1 MKLGILITLLV
12 LWIMW
17 KLGVFT
23 LKVLGLLFLI
33 FEIGFIFHVLLIPEI
48 VIEIFIILVS
58 GLQS

>member
-33 FEIGFIFHVLLIPEI
+33 FAIGFIFHVLLIPAI
-48 VIEIFIILVS
+48 VIAFFIMLVS
-58 GLQS
+58 SLQS

>member
-12 LWIMW
+12 LWIML

-33 FEIGFIFHVLLIPEI
+33 FAIGFIFHVLLIPAI
-48 VIEIFIILVS
+48 VIALFIMLVS

>member
-1 MKLGILITLLV
+1 
-12 LWIMW
+12 MW

-33 FEIGFIFHVLLIPEI
+33 FAIGFIFHVLLIPAI
-48 VIEIFIILVS
+48 VIALFIMLVS